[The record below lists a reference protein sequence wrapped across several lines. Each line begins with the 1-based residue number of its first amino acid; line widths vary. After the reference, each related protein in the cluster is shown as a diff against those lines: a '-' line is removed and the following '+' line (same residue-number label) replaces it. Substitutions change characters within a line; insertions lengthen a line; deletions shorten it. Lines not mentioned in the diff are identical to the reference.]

1 MYETDAMTEEEIEK
15 FKLYFESDWK
25 KVLTIS
31 SVSGKNIE
39 ELKSVMLSTVKGKD
53 RPE

>member
-1 MYETDAMTEEEIEK
+1 MTEEEIEK
-15 FKLYFESDWK
+15 FKLYFESELDK
-25 KVLTIS
+25 KVLTIL

-39 ELKSVMLSTVKGKD
+39 KLKSLMLSTVKVQRL